1 MSIIKEVVNKVKCIE
16 AKIINDEKPYLYCR
30 YLVNDKFIYT
40 FHRISLDGLN
50 SINLETDS
58 NGTKN
63 CNLEIQLEAN
73 KDSSL
78 FTIEKIY
85 AVDEEL
91 KIFYENKIHEVK
103 VKYVT
108 TCWDSKELKTK
119 LRYGLIFT
127 NKTNILYGASLQWTE
142 ETLKQNEVL

>member
-40 FHRISLDGLN
+40 FHRISLDDLN
-50 SINLETDS
+50 SVNLEVDS

-63 CNLEIQLEAN
+63 CSLKIQLEAN
-73 KDSSL
+73 KDKTF
-78 FTIEKIY
+78 FTIEKIH
-85 AVDEEL
+85 AINEEL

-108 TCWDSKELKTK
+108 TYWDSKELKTK
-119 LRYGLIFT
+119 LRYGLTFT
-127 NKTNILYGASLQWTE
+127 NRANVLCGATLQWTE
-142 ETLKQNEVL
+142 ETLKQNEVI

>member
-1 MSIIKEVVNKVKCIE
+1 MAFIKEDIDKVKCIE
-16 AKIINDEKPYLYCR
+16 AKIFNDEKPYLYCR

-40 FHRISLDGLN
+40 FHRISLDDLN
-50 SINLETDS
+50 SVNLEVDS

-63 CNLEIQLEAN
+63 CSLKIQLEAN

-85 AVDEEL
+85 AINEEL

-108 TCWDSKELKTK
+108 TYWDPKELKTK
-119 LRYGLIFT
+119 LRYGLTFT
-127 NKTNILYGASLQWTE
+127 NRTNILCGATLQWTE

>member
-16 AKIINDEKPYLYCR
+16 AKIINDGKPYLYCR

-103 VKYVT
+103 VEYVT

-119 LRYGLIFT
+119 LRYGLTFI
-127 NKTNILYGASLQWTE
+127 NKTNILYGATLQWTE